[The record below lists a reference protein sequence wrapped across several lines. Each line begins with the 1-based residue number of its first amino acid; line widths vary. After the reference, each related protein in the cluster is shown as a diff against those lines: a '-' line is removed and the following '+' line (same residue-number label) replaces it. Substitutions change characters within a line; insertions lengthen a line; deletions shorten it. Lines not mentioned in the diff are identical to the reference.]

1 MVRHLTVVALS
12 MILAAQAQAQAKTSE
27 GLDGLT
33 KCRAIED
40 PAKRVACYD
49 ALAGDEAPPAESP
62 AAPEP
67 APEAE
72 AMPLPEE
79 PIVEASLDASSAG
92 IPAPEEAAVE
102 PQPVPAAPQTA
113 NSSDESE
120 DLVER
125 FGLEQVET
133 ANADELESRLV
144 GDYDGWWGNT
154 IFRLENGQVWQQ
166 TQPGRWR
173 HQGPPNPKVTI
184 RRRAFSS
191 YRLKVEGSNRTIR
204 VKRIE

>member
-1 MVRHLTVVALS
+1 
-12 MILAAQAQAQAKTSE
+12 MILSAQAQADTGESLE
-27 GLDGLT
+27 GLA
-33 KCRAIED
+33 KCRAIGD
-40 PAKRVACYD
+40 PAERVECYD
-49 ALAGDEAPPAESP
+49 ALAGEQAPTAELP

-72 AMPLPEE
+72 ARPLPEE
-79 PIVEASLDASSAG
+79 PLVEAPHDTSSAG
-92 IPAPEEAAVE
+92 IPAPEERAVE

-113 NSSDESE
+113 DSTDESE

-154 IFRLENGQVWQQ
+154 KFYLENGQVWQQ

-173 HQGPPNPKVTI
+173 HQGPANPKVTI

-191 YRLKVEGSNRTIR
+191 YRLKVEGSNRTVR

>member
-1 MVRHLTVVALS
+1 MVGRFSLAALS
-12 MILAAQAQAQAKTSE
+12 MILSAQAQADTGESLQGVA
-27 GLDGLT
+27 

-40 PAKRVACYD
+40 PAERVECYD
-49 ALAGDEAPPAESP
+49 ALAGEPTSPTVESSSPEEQLPETNPAVSPEAPITLEPPTEPSDATSIAQSP
-62 AAPEP
+62 AAEP
-67 APEAE
+67 RP
-72 AMPLPEE
+72 
-79 PIVEASLDASSAG
+79 
-92 IPAPEEAAVE
+92 
-102 PQPVPAAPQTA
+102 APQTEGT
-113 NSSDESE
+113 SDESE

-144 GDYDGWWGNT
+144 EDYDGWWGNT
-154 IFRLENGQVWQQ
+154 KFYLENGQVWQQ

-173 HQGPPNPKVTI
+173 HQGPANPKVTI